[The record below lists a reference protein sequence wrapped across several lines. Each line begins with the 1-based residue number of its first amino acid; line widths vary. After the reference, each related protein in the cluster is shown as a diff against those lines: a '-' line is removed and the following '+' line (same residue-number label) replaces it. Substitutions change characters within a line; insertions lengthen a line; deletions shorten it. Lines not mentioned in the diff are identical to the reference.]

1 MERAAPYLLLLKYKY
16 LDRVKL
22 RSDLDEPTW
31 RNYSVWQILQQTWI
45 KANQDLV
52 FNKAAAISYFT
63 VFSLPPILFIITSI
77 SGFFFS
83 KENVQAFVFE
93 EIGALIGSQ
102 GAQQLFTMMDSFGM
116 FQGSIWRT
124 VFGFLFLI
132 FTSTTLFATIQRSL
146 NVIFRVKPKPRIGVV
161 KIVID
166 RLFSFLL
173 VLSLAFV
180 LLISLGLYAATGF
193 VESYAVEHFPNF
205 SIQAYN
211 AAAIFYSQL
220 ILFLIIAMM
229 YKYLPDAYVSWR
241 SSGLGALLA
250 SALFSFGKYLIGLY
264 VGQSEFVTLYGATGS
279 LIVIL
284 LWVYY
289 ASIIFLF
296 GAVFTYVY
304 ARVRGYRLQPSDY
317 AVKIVR
323 QEIIVER
330 GKDTED

>member
-1 MERAAPYLLLLKYKY
+1 M
-16 LDRVKL
+16 KL

-31 RNYSVWQILQQTWI
+31 RNYSVWQILHQTWI

-83 KENVQAFVFE
+83 KENVQAFVFD
-93 EIGALIGSQ
+93 EIGALVGSK
-102 GAQQLFTMMDSFGM
+102 GAEQLYLMMDSFGM
-116 FQGSIWRT
+116 FQGSLLKTIL
-124 VFGFLFLI
+124 GFLFLV

-146 NVIFRVKPKPRIGVV
+146 NSIFRVKPKPRIGVV
-161 KIVID
+161 KIVVD
-166 RLFSFLL
+166 RLFSFFL
-173 VLSLAFV
+173 VLSLACV
-180 LLISLGLYAATGF
+180 LLVSLTLYAATGLI
-193 VESYAVEHFPNF
+193 ESFMLDYF
-205 SIQAYN
+205 SDFSVTIYN
-211 AAAIFYSQL
+211 TAAIFYSQL
-220 ILFLIIAMM
+220 LIFLLIAMM

-241 SSGLGALLA
+241 SSGLGALIATL
-250 SALFSFGKYLIGLY
+250 LFSVGKYAIGMY

-304 ARVRGYRLQPSDY
+304 ARVKGYRLQPSDY

-330 GKDTED
+330 GKDTEH